1 MRLPFEPITLNRD
14 IMDLVDLIEE
24 KRFIGQEFLA
34 WLWYKAEERGGNV
47 ELPGIGDILV
57 VFEKHMLLEFGE
69 GQETEKVICRGLQTE
84 LKEARAGLALGKKPE
99 QARIR
104 LARGDYEFGV
114 TLTAASLEFRSV
126 RLPKTAGT
134 EDGDEQDGQ
143 EGQILERI
151 GLFEELTSLVNDLF
165 QMFINIRVSNEWP
178 EELIKIR
185 NWVNSGANQFVD

>member
-1 MRLPFEPITLNRD
+1 
-14 IMDLVDLIEE
+14 MDLVDLIEE

-57 VFEKHMLLEFGE
+57 IFEKHMLLEYGE
-69 GQETEKVICRGLQTE
+69 GQENEKLICRGLQTE

-104 LARGDYEFGV
+104 LARGDYEFSV
-114 TLTAASLEFRSV
+114 TLIAASMEFRSV

-134 EDGDEQDGQ
+134 EDGDDQDSQ

-151 GLFEELTSLVNDLF
+151 GLFEELTNLVNELF
-165 QMFINIRVSNEWP
+165 RTFINIRVSNEWP

-185 NWVNSGANQFVD
+185 NWVNSGAHQVVD